1 MILLTESIIP
11 RNEYRTNLVPT
22 GHEIGSVTMVSGE
35 ILAFFMSFCTSK
47 NNFKKLLKSCPI
59 LSLPIQSICSFFFG
73 QTVCQPVKYIWQ
85 SRQLFPLKRR
95 TESQIIIV
103 AFFNSPFPKSHLRQM
118 WSAVRLSSVTFFD
131 LSGLSCIVQAYICT
145 MIQGHEGE

>member
-1 MILLTESIIP
+1 MNNEIIKFNNGNLELDVTVTPDKDTVWLSANQMALLFDRDEKTIRKHINNIFKDREVEKENNTQKMRVKKWMILLTESIIP

-59 LSLPIQSICSFFFG
+59 LSLPIQSICSFF
-73 QTVCQPVKYIWQ
+73 
-85 SRQLFPLKRR
+85 S
-95 TESQIIIV
+95 
-103 AFFNSPFPKSHLRQM
+103 
-118 WSAVRLSSVTFFD
+118 VRLSAS
-131 LSGLSCIVQAYICT
+131 L
-145 MIQGHEGE
+145 